1 MLFEGEHSQ
10 NDYFHKIDF
19 IDLYSVPH
27 CHKSFEILFVLEGSV
42 RTVIHEVLY
51 EVDAGS
57 CVLIL
62 PYEIHSYETPEYSK
76 NFISIFSIDY
86 ISDFYDMIKNKSLC
100 SPVMQYTE
108 EELKVMHHPEERFAV
123 KSVLYRYCSRVLEG
137 GVITNASV
145 TGNDLMC
152 KILLYI
158 QDHYKSDISLK
169 SLSDALG
176 YSYSYLSAYFHKNFG
191 IGFSEYVNRFRLEEA
206 AQLLKNTDMNVTQ
219 AAMNSGFTTIRNFN
233 LTFKKRFHV
242 SPSDWA
248 EEMRDGK

>member
-1 MLFEGEHSQ
+1 MLFEGKHSQ
-10 NDYFHKIDF
+10 NNYFQNIDF

-42 RTVIHEVLY
+42 HTTVHEVPY
-51 EVDAGS
+51 ELTAGS

-100 SPVMQYTE
+100 NPVMRFSE
-108 EELKVMHHPEERFAV
+108 EDLNVMHHPGDRFGI
-123 KSVLYRYCSRVLEG
+123 KSVLYRYCSLVLERG
-137 GVITNASV
+137 AITNASV

-152 KILLYI
+152 RILLYI

-169 SLSDALG
+169 SLSESLG
-176 YSYSYLSAYFHKNFG
+176 YSYSYLSAYFNKNFG
-191 IGFSEYVNRFRLEEA
+191 IGFSEYVNLFRLEEA
-206 AQLLKNTDMNVTQ
+206 AQLLKNGDMNVTQ
-219 AAMNSGFTTIRNFN
+219 AAMSCGFSTIRNFN
-233 LTFKKRFHV
+233 LAFKKRFHV

-248 EEMRDGK
+248 GS